1 LPPVFMTAY
10 ILTSRKFFEAL
21 GKDFP
26 QSLKL

>member
-1 LPPVFMTAY
+1 MTAY